1 MIQRFITFFVIFAS
15 IILVLGCVCTRPDG
29 DPTGGEKRPP
39 LTEKKPEKIEN
50 TPPGIA
56 GEQPYVPGQVMV
68 KLKPGVDAAALDTIA
83 GELGLETIQPLA
95 LPGTYL
101 MKIISAESVESIL
114 KKLETY
120 DTIEYGEPNYIM
132 KTD

>member
-1 MIQRFITFFVIFAS
+1 LIQRFITLIAIFAS
-15 IILVLGCVCTRPDG
+15 IIIVLGCVCTRPDG
-29 DPTGGEKRPP
+29 DPTGGENKPP
-39 LTEKKPEKIEN
+39 LIEKKPEKIEN
-50 TPPGIA
+50 IPPGSDD
-56 GEQPYVPGQVMV
+56 EQTYVPGQVMV

-101 MKIISAESVESIL
+101 MKIISAESVESIV

>member
-1 MIQRFITFFVIFAS
+1 LIQRLIINTVIFG
-15 IILVLGCVCTRPDG
+15 LVITLVGCVCPRPDG
-29 DPTGGEKRPP
+29 DPTGGEKKPP
-39 LTEKKPEKIEN
+39 LTEKRPEKVED
-50 TPPGIA
+50 TPPGSD
-56 GEQPYVPGQVMV
+56 GEQTYVPGQVMV
-68 KLKPGVDAAALDTIA
+68 KLKPGVDATALDTIA
-83 GELGLETIQPLA
+83 AELGLETIEPLA

-132 KTD
+132 KTN